1 MPPLDFKSNGGSVI
15 GSSAGSIPVRFR
27 HAGLAARAR
36 YTRRMPF
43 HIHFRDTPHSDH
55 LRGECEGWAE
65 ALRSEFPETSRVEV
79 TVSHD
84 GDDHEVHVHVTGK
97 HVDVASSGKH
107 RESVFASARDAFDK
121 LHAQLRKHHD
131 RKIFQHRRDKP

>member
-1 MPPLDFKSNGGSVI
+1 MPPLDFKSNGGSVH

-27 HAGLAARAR
+27 HDLPR
-36 YTRRMPF
+36 YTRRMAF

-55 LRGECEGWAE
+55 LRSECESWGA

-97 HVDVASSGKH
+97 QVDVASSAKS
-107 RESVFASARDAFDK
+107 RDSVFASARDAFDK
-121 LHAQLRKHHD
+121 LHVQLRKHHD
-131 RKIFQHRRDKP
+131 KQIFQHRRDKT